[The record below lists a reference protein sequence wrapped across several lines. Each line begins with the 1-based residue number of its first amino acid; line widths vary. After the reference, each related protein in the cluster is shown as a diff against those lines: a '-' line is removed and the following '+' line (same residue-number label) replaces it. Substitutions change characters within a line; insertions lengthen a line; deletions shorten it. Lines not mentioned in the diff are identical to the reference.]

1 MDSEPPTTME
11 GLGALLLLLRA
22 DVRRDADRI
31 ETRLRLL
38 QRTDETLTNE
48 ITSLQHRLD
57 VAEKQAGKATE
68 TALGAMRRAE
78 SSLHEIE
85 NVSHGL
91 MAHLAKVETDRRQEA
106 AENAALMAGVVDHLK
121 SFARAAEAREQ
132 RVALKFDEHRA
143 AIGALSAHGLKLRGW
158 QLGVITAV
166 LSTVVAVVQIGAH
179 VAETWIAHAPQTLD
193 GGR

>member
-1 MDSEPPTTME
+1 MDSEPPSTIE
-11 GLGALLLLLRA
+11 GLGALLVLMRA
-22 DVRRDADRI
+22 DVRRDAERI

-48 ITSLQHRLD
+48 ITAMQQRLD

-85 NVSHGL
+85 NVSSGL
-91 MAHLAKVETDRRQEA
+91 MAHLAKVETDRRQES
-106 AENAALMAGVVDHLK
+106 AENAAIMAGVVDQLK
-121 SFARAAEAREQ
+121 AFARAADAREQ
-132 RVALKFDEHRA
+132 RVTVKFDEHRA
-143 AIGALSAHGLKLRGW
+143 AIGSLAARGLKLQAW
-158 QLGVITAV
+158 QLGVVTAV